1 MSTPLPARLFVTGT
15 DTGVGKT
22 VVSALLLAGRGGRYW
37 KPVQSGAEEDSDSQT
52 VAELSGRGPGCLL
65 PEAYRL
71 RAPLSP
77 HRAALLDG
85 VRIDLARLALPPL
98 PAGEP
103 LVVEGA
109 GGALVPLAPGLLMTD
124 LMAALG
130 LPVLVVARS
139 GLGTINH
146 TLLTVEALRARGL
159 AVAGVVLCGPRDA
172 ADGHNRQAIE
182 EYGQVRVVGELEPLA
197 ELTPA
202 ALRAAWAH
210 HFPGC

>member
-1 MSTPLPARLFVTGT
+1 MTALPRRLFVTGT

-22 VVSALLLAGRGGRYW
+22 VLCAMLLAARGGRYW
-37 KPVQSGAEEDSDSQT
+37 KPVQSGAREDSDSLA
-52 VAELSGRGPGCLL
+52 VARLSGRGPGCLL

-71 RAPLSP
+71 AAPLSP
-77 HRAALLDG
+77 HEAARLEG
-85 VRIDLARLALPPL
+85 VRIDPARLGIPPL

-130 LPVLVVARS
+130 LPVLVAARS

-146 TLLTVEALRARGL
+146 TLLTLEALRARGL
-159 AVAGVVLCGPRDA
+159 DVAGVVLCGPLNPA
-172 ADGHNRQAIE
+172 NRRAIE
-182 EYGQVRVVGELEPLA
+182 EYGRVRVAGELEPLA
-197 ELTPA
+197 ALGPE
-202 ALRAAWAH
+202 ALRAAWARG
-210 HFPGC
+210 FRGC